1 MFAKELIS
9 DRVPSVKSTDTAGLA
24 LDWMGEFKLH
34 QLPIVDEGVYKGMI
48 TENDILDTT
57 DLSDRLSDIKYSGW
71 DSAYIYEG
79 QHPYDAIEIMSN
91 LKLEVLPIL
100 DEEDQYMGVV
110 TLRDLMNFL
119 GNLLALH
126 EPGGI
131 VVLRIPGN
139 GYVLS
144 EIGRITES
152 ADAKVLSLYLS
163 NDASINEYLLT
174 IKLNVQDLSR
184 VVAAFERYKYEVVR
198 TYHRGQQLDD
208 YQQNLD
214 ALLRYLDI

>member
-34 QLPIVDEGVYKGMI
+34 QLPIVDHGAYKGMI
-48 TENDILDTT
+48 TENDILDAS
-57 DLSDRLSDIKYSGW
+57 DLSDRIGDIKYSGW
-71 DSAYIYEG
+71 DSAYIHED

-91 LKLEVLPIL
+91 LKLEVLPVL
-100 DEEDQYMGVV
+100 DEENLYMGVV
-110 TLRDLMNFL
+110 TLRDLIAFL

-144 EIGRITES
+144 EIGRIAES

-163 NDASINEYLLT
+163 NDTSINEYLLT
-174 IKLNVQDLSR
+174 LKLNVQDLSR
-184 VVAAFERYKYEVVR
+184 VVAAFERFRYEVVR
-198 TYHRGQQLDD
+198 TYHRGEQVDD
-208 YQQNLD
+208 YRQNLD